1 MAWRRPLPPPSTF
14 EAWSTACTAPDGP
27 AGAWSPSQELD
38 VKYVYSYKSMRI
50 LEVIY
55 PPILGL
61 EGTIFTVISAVVAL
75 LFDYVVKLLETYSV
89 LSRLDRIK
97 VRR

>member
-1 MAWRRPLPPPSTF
+1 
-14 EAWSTACTAPDGP
+14 
-27 AGAWSPSQELD
+27 
-38 VKYVYSYKSMRI
+38 MRI

-89 LSRLDRIK
+89 LSRLDRIE